1 MHGERDGR
9 TLSSPSSSM
18 LTDETTKNDNN
29 TTASSSSH
37 NLPTELAYL
46 PIGCSVSAKYRGAFC
61 SGKLI
66 FFVLF
71 LKKIQSFFLS
81 TSQSN

>member
-1 MHGERDGR
+1 
-9 TLSSPSSSM
+9 M

-29 TTASSSSH
+29 TTSSSSH
-37 NLPTELAYL
+37 NPPTELAYL

-66 FFVLF
+66 FIL
-71 LKKIQSFFLS
+71 
-81 TSQSN
+81 

>member
-9 TLSSPSSSM
+9 TLSSPPPSM

-29 TTASSSSH
+29 STASSSH
-37 NLPTELAYL
+37 NSPTELAYL

-61 SGKLI
+61 SGKQIDQFLI
-66 FFVLF
+66 F
-71 LKKIQSFFLS
+71 
-81 TSQSN
+81 

>member
-9 TLSSPSSSM
+9 TLSSPSPSM

-29 TTASSSSH
+29 PTSSSSH
-37 NLPTELAYL
+37 ISSTELAYL

-61 SGKLI
+61 SGK
-66 FFVLF
+66 
-71 LKKIQSFFLS
+71 
-81 TSQSN
+81 

>member
-9 TLSSPSSSM
+9 TLSSPSPSM

-29 TTASSSSH
+29 PTSSSSH
-37 NLPTELAYL
+37 NPTTELAYL

-61 SGKLI
+61 SGK
-66 FFVLF
+66 
-71 LKKIQSFFLS
+71 
-81 TSQSN
+81 

>member
-9 TLSSPSSSM
+9 TLSSPSPSM

-29 TTASSSSH
+29 TTSSSH
-37 NLPTELAYL
+37 NPPTELAYL

-66 FFVLF
+66 FIVR
-71 LKKIQSFFLS
+71 KILIFYVSYFS
-81 TSQSN
+81 TS